1 MIDMNGLVR
10 VGKVLKS
17 HGVNGE
23 MAVSVPASLDWTD
36 GLDCLVCMMDGIPVP
51 FFIESLRERSA
62 TVILVKFEGYDNVDD
77 IDRFMGVEVFMPAR
91 FVAEQDS
98 GEPAW
103 ESFIGWKI
111 EDSTAG
117 SIGVIKAVDDS
128 TPNILFLADDGTR
141 ERIIPANPAWIR
153 EVDRKGRILEYNLPE
168 GLAEL

>member
-51 FFIESLRERSA
+51 FFIESVRDKSA
-62 TVILVKFEGYDNVDD
+62 TVILVKFEGYDSVDD
-77 IDRFMGVEVFMPAR
+77 IGRFMGVEVYMPLR
-91 FVAEQDS
+91 FVVEQDS
-98 GEPAW
+98 GELPW
-103 ESFIGWKI
+103 EAFIGWKI
-111 EDSTAG
+111 EDSKAG
-117 SIGVIKAVDDS
+117 PMGVVKAVDDS

-153 EVDRKGRILEYNLPE
+153 EVDRNRRILEYDLPE